1 MENVIYDNNNNP
13 IVITNTQIESNS
25 RRTRK
30 NGFITNIDINEL
42 NSLYLKHYG
51 VFENGKLVGVY
62 DPYTGELVKDAS
74 VLDLDHI
81 IAVVAHGGTILF
93 NCIPA
98 QSNINKSKNGTHL
111 DEWWLQQSFYKEEN
125 TEKILDYIFE
135 AYDIVLDNFSLQEI
149 IKEEIKEV
157 KKEEK
162 EERKRLEEA
171 PLETTQKE
179 LQKEY
184 KEEKVYDY
192 VIFLKNLIGLVK
204 EENRNKYNKKLEN
217 LESKASFKEFKDYE
231 DLQNI
236 LTNII
241 KQNNI
246 LTNEVDDRHELT
258 IMSKYNLVKL
268 FNKLKKEPKEN
279 WTNIIVSRLSKIE
292 KLLKK
297 NDCTLS
303 TFYENIDKKIGK
315 FLLEEEINEEE
326 FYKVLEK
333 TELSTHDEISA
344 IIKYVK
350 SDENKSN
357 KLPSQHDEKKEIKK
371 LGVKVQ
377 SVKGINSRT
386 GRINSKISKQD
397 LIRLGTS
404 EYESLRNLY
413 DDIIQSYQ
421 KAKEQ
426 SNNTYIIRDY
436 EEAIKEVEKN
446 NIQIKYHMIDY
457 YENIEDDP
465 EIDEIIKYVKSDEN
479 KFNKLPSQYDEKKE
493 IKKLGQKVQSVKA
506 IVKSTGR
513 INSKISKKN
522 LIDLGTSEYE
532 SLRNLYDDIIQTY
545 NKVKEQSNNIYI
557 IRDYEEAIIETKK
570 EVEKNNIQIKYFITI
585 EDDPEIDAII
595 KYVKSD
601 ENKSHRLPSIYDPN
615 EKIKKLGRK
624 VQRVKGLNS
633 RTGRLGSKISKKN
646 LIDLGTSEYE
656 ALINLYEG
664 IIQTYSK
671 VKEQSNNT
679 YIIRDYE
686 EVIKEVEKINIPIKY
701 HIIDYYENIEDDP
714 KIDEIIKYVKSN
726 GSHILPSQFD
736 TNEKIKKLGQKVQ
749 NVKKIYSRTGRLTS
763 KISKKNLIDL
773 GTSEYEAL
781 RNLYDD
787 IIQSYKFA
795 KEQSNNAYIIRDY
808 EEAIEYINEL
818 ELDEINKGRSI

>member
-413 DDIIQSYQ
+413 DNIIQSYQ

-426 SNNTYIIRDY
+426 SNNT
-436 EEAIKEVEKN
+436 
-446 NIQIKYHMIDY
+446 
-457 YENIEDDP
+457 
-465 EIDEIIKYVKSDEN
+465 
-479 KFNKLPSQYDEKKE
+479 
-493 IKKLGQKVQSVKA
+493 
-506 IVKSTGR
+506 
-513 INSKISKKN
+513 
-522 LIDLGTSEYE
+522 
-532 SLRNLYDDIIQTY
+532 
-545 NKVKEQSNNIYI
+545 YI

-624 VQRVKGLNS
+624 VQRVKEIKS

-656 ALINLYEG
+656 ALRNLYEG

-671 VKEQSNNT
+671 AKEQSNNT

-686 EVIKEVEKINIPIKY
+686 EVI
-701 HIIDYYENIEDDP
+701 
-714 KIDEIIKYVKSN
+714 
-726 GSHILPSQFD
+726 
-736 TNEKIKKLGQKVQ
+736 
-749 NVKKIYSRTGRLTS
+749 
-763 KISKKNLIDL
+763 
-773 GTSEYEAL
+773 
-781 RNLYDD
+781 
-787 IIQSYKFA
+787 
-795 KEQSNNAYIIRDY
+795 
-808 EEAIEYINEL
+808 EYINEL
-818 ELDEINKGRSI
+818 ELDEINKERSI

>member
-246 LTNEVDDRHELT
+246 LINGVDDRHELT

-350 SDENKSN
+350 SNESRR
-357 KLPSQHDEKKEIKK
+357 LPSQLDGKKEIKK
-371 LGVKVQ
+371 LGQKVQ
-377 SVKGINSRT
+377 SVKRIVSST
-386 GRINSKISKQD
+386 GRLKSKISKKN
-397 LIRLGTS
+397 LIYLGTS
-404 EYESLRNLY
+404 EYEALRNLY
-413 DDIIQSYQ
+413 DNIIQSYQ

-436 EEAIKEVEKN
+436 EEAIKEVEK
-446 NIQIKYHMIDY
+446 
-457 YENIEDDP
+457 
-465 EIDEIIKYVKSDEN
+465 
-479 KFNKLPSQYDEKKE
+479 
-493 IKKLGQKVQSVKA
+493 
-506 IVKSTGR
+506 
-513 INSKISKKN
+513 
-522 LIDLGTSEYE
+522 
-532 SLRNLYDDIIQTY
+532 
-545 NKVKEQSNNIYI
+545 
-557 IRDYEEAIIETKK
+557 
-570 EVEKNNIQIKYFITI
+570 
-585 EDDPEIDAII
+585 
-595 KYVKSD
+595 
-601 ENKSHRLPSIYDPN
+601 
-615 EKIKKLGRK
+615 
-624 VQRVKGLNS
+624 
-633 RTGRLGSKISKKN
+633 
-646 LIDLGTSEYE
+646 
-656 ALINLYEG
+656 
-664 IIQTYSK
+664 
-671 VKEQSNNT
+671 
-679 YIIRDYE
+679 
-686 EVIKEVEKINIPIKY
+686 INIPIKY
-701 HIIDYYENIEDDP
+701 HIIDYYENIEDDSE
-714 KIDEIIKYVKSN
+714 IDEIIKYVKSDEKKSN
-726 GSHILPSQFD
+726 KLPSHHD
-736 TNEKIKKLGQKVQ
+736 EKKEIKKLGRKVQ
-749 NVKKIYSRTGRLTS
+749 NVKVINNRTGRLTS

>member
-1 MENVIYDNNNNP
+1 MENVIYDNNNNNP
-13 IVITNTQIESNS
+13 IVITNAQIESNS

-246 LTNEVDDRHELT
+246 LTNGVDDRHELT

-350 SDENKSN
+350 SKGSH
-357 KLPSQHDEKKEIKK
+357 KLPSTYAKKGKK
-371 LGVKVQ
+371 
-377 SVKGINSRT
+377 N
-386 GRINSKISKQD
+386 
-397 LIRLGTS
+397 
-404 EYESLRNLY
+404 
-413 DDIIQSYQ
+413 
-421 KAKEQ
+421 
-426 SNNTYIIRDY
+426 
-436 EEAIKEVEKN
+436 
-446 NIQIKYHMIDY
+446 
-457 YENIEDDP
+457 
-465 EIDEIIKYVKSDEN
+465 
-479 KFNKLPSQYDEKKE
+479 
-493 IKKLGQKVQSVKA
+493 KLGQKVKNVKG

-513 INSKISKKN
+513 
-522 LIDLGTSEYE
+522 L
-532 SLRNLYDDIIQTY
+532 
-545 NKVKEQSNNIYI
+545 
-557 IRDYEEAIIETKK
+557 
-570 EVEKNNIQIKYFITI
+570 
-585 EDDPEIDAII
+585 
-595 KYVKSD
+595 
-601 ENKSHRLPSIYDPN
+601 H
-615 EKIKKLGRK
+615 
-624 VQRVKGLNS
+624 
-633 RTGRLGSKISKKN
+633 
-646 LIDLGTSEYE
+646 
-656 ALINLYEG
+656 
-664 IIQTYSK
+664 
-671 VKEQSNNT
+671 
-679 YIIRDYE
+679 
-686 EVIKEVEKINIPIKY
+686 
-701 HIIDYYENIEDDP
+701 
-714 KIDEIIKYVKSN
+714 
-726 GSHILPSQFD
+726 
-736 TNEKIKKLGQKVQ
+736 
-749 NVKKIYSRTGRLTS
+749 S

-795 KEQSNNAYIIRDY
+795 KEQSNNTYIIRDYEEAIKEVEKINIPIKYHIIDYYENIEDDPEINAIIKYVESNGSHKLPSQKDEIKKLGQKVQRVKVIVKSTGRLNSMISKNNLIDLGTSEHESLRNLYEGIIKAYSKAKEQSNNTYIIRDY
-808 EEAIEYINEL
+808 EEAIEYINGL

>member
-204 EENRNKYNKKLEN
+204 EENGNKYNKKLEN

-246 LTNEVDDRHELT
+246 LINGVDDRHELT

-350 SDENKSN
+350 SDENKFN
-357 KLPSQHDEKKEIKK
+357 KLPSQYDEKKEIKK

-377 SVKGINSRT
+377 NVKRIDSRMRRLT
-386 GRINSKISKQD
+386 SKISKQD

-436 EEAIKEVEKN
+436 EEAIIETKKEVEKN
-446 NIQIKYHMIDY
+446 NTLIKYNIT
-457 YENIEDDP
+457 IEDDP
-465 EIDEIIKYVKSDEN
+465 EIDEIIKYVKSNESRR
-479 KFNKLPSQYDEKKE
+479 LPSQNDEKKE

-532 SLRNLYDDIIQTY
+532 ALR
-545 NKVKEQSNNIYI
+545 
-557 IRDYEEAIIETKK
+557 
-570 EVEKNNIQIKYFITI
+570 
-585 EDDPEIDAII
+585 
-595 KYVKSD
+595 
-601 ENKSHRLPSIYDPN
+601 
-615 EKIKKLGRK
+615 
-624 VQRVKGLNS
+624 
-633 RTGRLGSKISKKN
+633 
-646 LIDLGTSEYE
+646 
-656 ALINLYEG
+656 NLYEG

-671 VKEQSNNT
+671 AKEQSNNT

-686 EVIKEVEKINIPIKY
+686 EVI
-701 HIIDYYENIEDDP
+701 
-714 KIDEIIKYVKSN
+714 
-726 GSHILPSQFD
+726 
-736 TNEKIKKLGQKVQ
+736 
-749 NVKKIYSRTGRLTS
+749 
-763 KISKKNLIDL
+763 
-773 GTSEYEAL
+773 
-781 RNLYDD
+781 
-787 IIQSYKFA
+787 
-795 KEQSNNAYIIRDY
+795 
-808 EEAIEYINEL
+808 EYINEL
-818 ELDEINKGRSI
+818 ELDEINKERSI

>member
-246 LTNEVDDRHELT
+246 LINGVDDRHELT

-377 SVKGINSRT
+377 SVK
-386 GRINSKISKQD
+386 RID
-397 LIRLGTS
+397 
-404 EYESLRNLY
+404 
-413 DDIIQSYQ
+413 
-421 KAKEQ
+421 
-426 SNNTYIIRDY
+426 
-436 EEAIKEVEKN
+436 
-446 NIQIKYHMIDY
+446 
-457 YENIEDDP
+457 
-465 EIDEIIKYVKSDEN
+465 
-479 KFNKLPSQYDEKKE
+479 
-493 IKKLGQKVQSVKA
+493 
-506 IVKSTGR
+506 
-513 INSKISKKN
+513 
-522 LIDLGTSEYE
+522 
-532 SLRNLYDDIIQTY
+532 
-545 NKVKEQSNNIYI
+545 
-557 IRDYEEAIIETKK
+557 
-570 EVEKNNIQIKYFITI
+570 
-585 EDDPEIDAII
+585 
-595 KYVKSD
+595 
-601 ENKSHRLPSIYDPN
+601 
-615 EKIKKLGRK
+615 
-624 VQRVKGLNS
+624 
-633 RTGRLGSKISKKN
+633 
-646 LIDLGTSEYE
+646 
-656 ALINLYEG
+656 
-664 IIQTYSK
+664 
-671 VKEQSNNT
+671 
-679 YIIRDYE
+679 
-686 EVIKEVEKINIPIKY
+686 
-701 HIIDYYENIEDDP
+701 
-714 KIDEIIKYVKSN
+714 
-726 GSHILPSQFD
+726 
-736 TNEKIKKLGQKVQ
+736 
-749 NVKKIYSRTGRLTS
+749 SRTGRLTS

>member
-246 LTNEVDDRHELT
+246 LTNGVDDRHELT

-279 WTNIIVSRLSKIE
+279 WKNIIVSRLSKIE

-350 SDENKSN
+350 SDESRR
-357 KLPSQHDEKKEIKK
+357 LPSQNDEKKEIKK

-377 SVKGINSRT
+377 SVKGIDSR
-386 GRINSKISKQD
+386 
-397 LIRLGTS
+397 
-404 EYESLRNLY
+404 
-413 DDIIQSYQ
+413 
-421 KAKEQ
+421 
-426 SNNTYIIRDY
+426 
-436 EEAIKEVEKN
+436 
-446 NIQIKYHMIDY
+446 
-457 YENIEDDP
+457 
-465 EIDEIIKYVKSDEN
+465 
-479 KFNKLPSQYDEKKE
+479 
-493 IKKLGQKVQSVKA
+493 
-506 IVKSTGR
+506 TGR

-532 SLRNLYDDIIQTY
+532 ALRNLYEGIIQAY
-545 NKVKEQSNNIYI
+545 SKAKEQSNNTYI
-557 IRDYEEAIIETKK
+557 IRDYEEAIK

-624 VQRVKGLNS
+624 VKSVKEIVKS
-633 RTGRLGSKISKKN
+633 AGRLHSKISKKN

-656 ALINLYEG
+656 SLRNLYEE
-664 IIQTYSK
+664 IIQTYNK
-671 VKEQSNNT
+671 VKEQSNNI

-686 EVIKEVEKINIPIKY
+686 EAIKEVEKINISIKY
-701 HIIDYYENIEDDP
+701 HIIYYYENIEDDP
-714 KIDEIIKYVKSN
+714 EINAIIKYVESN
-726 GSHILPSQFD
+726 GSHKLPSQKD
-736 TNEKIKKLGQKVQ
+736 EKKEIKKLGVKVQ
-749 NVKKIYSRTGRLTS
+749 SVKGINSRTGRLAS

-781 RNLYDD
+781 RNLYEG
-787 IIQSYKFA
+787 IIQAYSKA

-808 EEAIEYINEL
+808 EKAIEYINGL

>member
-1 MENVIYDNNNNP
+1 MENVIYDNNNNNP

-246 LTNEVDDRHELT
+246 LINGVDDRHELT

-357 KLPSQHDEKKEIKK
+357 KLPSQYDEKKEIKK

-377 SVKGINSRT
+377 SVK
-386 GRINSKISKQD
+386 RID
-397 LIRLGTS
+397 
-404 EYESLRNLY
+404 
-413 DDIIQSYQ
+413 
-421 KAKEQ
+421 
-426 SNNTYIIRDY
+426 
-436 EEAIKEVEKN
+436 
-446 NIQIKYHMIDY
+446 
-457 YENIEDDP
+457 
-465 EIDEIIKYVKSDEN
+465 
-479 KFNKLPSQYDEKKE
+479 
-493 IKKLGQKVQSVKA
+493 
-506 IVKSTGR
+506 
-513 INSKISKKN
+513 
-522 LIDLGTSEYE
+522 
-532 SLRNLYDDIIQTY
+532 
-545 NKVKEQSNNIYI
+545 
-557 IRDYEEAIIETKK
+557 
-570 EVEKNNIQIKYFITI
+570 
-585 EDDPEIDAII
+585 
-595 KYVKSD
+595 
-601 ENKSHRLPSIYDPN
+601 
-615 EKIKKLGRK
+615 
-624 VQRVKGLNS
+624 S
-633 RTGRLGSKISKKN
+633 RTGRLTSKISKKN

-656 ALINLYEG
+656 ALRNLYDD
-664 IIQTYSK
+664 IIQSYK
-671 VKEQSNNT
+671 FAKEQSNNT

-686 EVIKEVEKINIPIKY
+686 EAIKEVEKINIPIKY

-749 NVKKIYSRTGRLTS
+749 NVKAIVKSTGRLTS

-795 KEQSNNAYIIRDY
+795 KEQSNNTYIIRDY
-808 EEAIEYINEL
+808 EEAIKEVEKNNIQIKYHMIDYYENIEDDPEIDEIIKYVKSDENKSNKLPSQFDTNEKIKKLGQKVQSVKTIKSRTGRLGSKISKQDLIRLGTSEYESLRNLYDNIIQSYQKAKEQSNNTYIIRDYEEVIEYINEL
-818 ELDEINKGRSI
+818 ELDEINKERSI

>member
-1 MENVIYDNNNNP
+1 MKNVIYDNNNNP

-246 LTNEVDDRHELT
+246 LINGVDDRHELT

-386 GRINSKISKQD
+386 GRLTSKISKQD

-413 DDIIQSYQ
+413 DNIIQSYQ

-426 SNNTYIIRDY
+426 SNNT
-436 EEAIKEVEKN
+436 
-446 NIQIKYHMIDY
+446 
-457 YENIEDDP
+457 
-465 EIDEIIKYVKSDEN
+465 
-479 KFNKLPSQYDEKKE
+479 
-493 IKKLGQKVQSVKA
+493 
-506 IVKSTGR
+506 
-513 INSKISKKN
+513 
-522 LIDLGTSEYE
+522 
-532 SLRNLYDDIIQTY
+532 
-545 NKVKEQSNNIYI
+545 YI

-585 EDDPEIDAII
+585 EDDPEIDEII

-624 VQRVKGLNS
+624 VQRVKEIKS

-656 ALINLYEG
+656 ALRNLYEG

-686 EVIKEVEKINIPIKY
+686 EAIKEVEKNNIKIKY
-701 HIIDYYENIEDDP
+701 NITIEDDP
-714 KIDEIIKYVKSN
+714 EIDAIIKYVKSN
-726 GSHILPSQFD
+726 ESRRLPSQHD
-736 TNEKIKKLGQKVQ
+736 EKKEIKKLGRKVQ
-749 NVKKIYSRTGRLTS
+749 SVKKIDSRTGRLAS

>member
-1 MENVIYDNNNNP
+1 
-13 IVITNTQIESNS
+13 
-25 RRTRK
+25 
-30 NGFITNIDINEL
+30 
-42 NSLYLKHYG
+42 
-51 VFENGKLVGVY
+51 
-62 DPYTGELVKDAS
+62 
-74 VLDLDHI
+74 
-81 IAVVAHGGTILF
+81 
-93 NCIPA
+93 
-98 QSNINKSKNGTHL
+98 
-111 DEWWLQQSFYKEEN
+111 
-125 TEKILDYIFE
+125 
-135 AYDIVLDNFSLQEI
+135 
-149 IKEEIKEV
+149 
-157 KKEEK
+157 
-162 EERKRLEEA
+162 
-171 PLETTQKE
+171 
-179 LQKEY
+179 
-184 KEEKVYDY
+184 
-192 VIFLKNLIGLVK
+192 
-204 EENRNKYNKKLEN
+204 
-217 LESKASFKEFKDYE
+217 
-231 DLQNI
+231 
-236 LTNII
+236 
-241 KQNNI
+241 
-246 LTNEVDDRHELT
+246 
-258 IMSKYNLVKL
+258 
-268 FNKLKKEPKEN
+268 
-279 WTNIIVSRLSKIE
+279 
-292 KLLKK
+292 
-297 NDCTLS
+297 
-303 TFYENIDKKIGK
+303 
-315 FLLEEEINEEE
+315 
-326 FYKVLEK
+326 
-333 TELSTHDEISA
+333 
-344 IIKYVK
+344 
-350 SDENKSN
+350 
-357 KLPSQHDEKKEIKK
+357 
-371 LGVKVQ
+371 
-377 SVKGINSRT
+377 
-386 GRINSKISKQD
+386 
-397 LIRLGTS
+397 
-404 EYESLRNLY
+404 
-413 DDIIQSYQ
+413 
-421 KAKEQ
+421 
-426 SNNTYIIRDY
+426 
-436 EEAIKEVEKN
+436 
-446 NIQIKYHMIDY
+446 MIDY

-493 IKKLGQKVQSVKA
+493 IKKLGVKVQNVK
-506 IVKSTGR
+506 R
-513 INSKISKKN
+513 IDSRMRRLTSKISKQD
-522 LIDLGTSEYE
+522 LIRLGTSEYE
-532 SLRNLYDDIIQTY
+532 ALRNLYDDIIQSY
-545 NKVKEQSNNIYI
+545 KFAKEQSNNTYI
-557 IRDYEEAIIETKK
+557 IRDYEEAIK

-624 VQRVKGLNS
+624 VQRVKGINS
-633 RTGRLGSKISKKN
+633 RTGRLGSKISKNN